1 MIANTCTCEEM
12 QRKMQAFE
20 RKKKVNSHWKKI
32 GFSGLSRQI
41 LCYLSKFT
49 LHLSK
54 PFVGLQKGSIL
65 TQDLT
70 QSIVNKI

>member
-1 MIANTCTCEEM
+1 MTTTCLGEKKFFNSNMIANTCTCEEM

-54 PFVGLQKGSIL
+54 PFVGLQKG
-65 TQDLT
+65 
-70 QSIVNKI
+70 